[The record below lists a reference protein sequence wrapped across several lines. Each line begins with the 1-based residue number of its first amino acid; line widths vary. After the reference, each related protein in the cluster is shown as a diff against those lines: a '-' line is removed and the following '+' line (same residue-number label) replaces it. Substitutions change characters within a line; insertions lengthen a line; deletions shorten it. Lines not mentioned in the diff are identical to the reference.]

1 MATNRFY
8 LFIIIRVILI
18 TLTCFGMVWFFIGP
32 RLYATSFFFLVL
44 LIIEMVALCNFLNRT
59 NRDLTN
65 FLIFLH
71 ENDTSITYSKGRI
84 ERYFKSLTSSLEK
97 LTRNM
102 QQTRLE
108 KEQKHQ
114 YLQAVVEH
122 IGIGLVAYSDTGKV
136 DFMNRA
142 ARELF
147 SIPEIGLLSTL
158 QHRYP
163 EVYTLL
169 VTTNETSPVK
179 FKSKSSELL
188 LTIKRSYLKMNN
200 STITM
205 VSFQNIKAE
214 MDEQEL
220 QAWRKLIRVLRHEI
234 MNSITPITTLTTAL
248 RRSFTNNNGTK
259 PISELTH
266 ETIDDAL
273 LCSEVIEER
282 SKGLVQFV
290 EQFCNLTN
298 APKPILGNVTVAQL
312 FDRVSTLFVREMH
325 DKNILLKREITPS
338 SLTLYV
344 DEKLIEQVLINLIKN
359 AVEALNGKSGTI
371 GLQAGYDEKN
381 TTFIRVTDTGCGI
394 TSDMI
399 DSIFVPAFTTKEGG
413 SGIGLSIS
421 KQLMQLHG
429 GTIECRSEPNN
440 GTCFELIFPKH

>member
-1 MATNRFY
+1 
-8 LFIIIRVILI
+8 
-18 TLTCFGMVWFFIGP
+18 MVWFFTVPG
-32 RLYATSFFFLVL
+32 LYATSFFFLLL
-44 LIIEMVALCNFLNRT
+44 LIVEMVALCNFLNRT
-59 NRDLTN
+59 NRDLAN

-71 ENDTSITYSKGRI
+71 ENDTTIAYSKARI
-84 ERYFKSLTSSLEK
+84 ERYFKGLTSSLEK
-97 LTRNM
+97 LNRNM

-122 IGIGLVAYSDTGKV
+122 IGIGLVAYSDAGKV
-136 DFMNRA
+136 EFMNRA

-163 EVYTLL
+163 QVYSILI
-169 VTTNETSPVK
+169 TTNEASPVK

-188 LTIKRSYLKMNN
+188 LTIKRSHIKMN
-200 STITM
+200 SSVITI

-248 RRSFTNNNGTK
+248 RRSFTNSMGPK
-259 PISELTH
+259 PISELTN

-282 SKGLVQFV
+282 SKGLVRFV
-290 EQFCNLTN
+290 EQFCNLTD
-298 APKPILGNVTVAQL
+298 APKPILGNVMVAQL
-312 FDRVSTLFVREMH
+312 FDRVSTLFVRELH

-338 SLTLYV
+338 ALTLYV

-359 AVEALNGKSGTI
+359 AVEAMNGKSGTI
-371 GLQAGYDEKN
+371 DLQAGCDEKN
-381 TTFIRVTDTGCGI
+381 TIFIRVTDTGCGI
-394 TSDMI
+394 ASDII
-399 DSIFVPAFTTKEGG
+399 DTIFVPSFTTKEGG

-429 GTIECRSEPNN
+429 GTIDCWSQPNN
-440 GTCFELIFPKH
+440 GTCFELIFRKQQI